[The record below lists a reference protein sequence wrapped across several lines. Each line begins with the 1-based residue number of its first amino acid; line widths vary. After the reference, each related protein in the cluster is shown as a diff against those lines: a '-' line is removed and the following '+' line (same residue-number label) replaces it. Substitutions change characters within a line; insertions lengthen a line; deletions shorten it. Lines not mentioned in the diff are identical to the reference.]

1 MRHAPLRLVCKTDE
15 SEPGPPSTRVNSERK
30 KSWIAFWSWR
40 APLHTAWPFISTSVG
55 IRASQNVYSMVTN
68 IVYFYQS
75 REYTEKN
82 VRLSLFAE
90 FSLAGYQGITS
101 HVLHS
106 FWFALH
112 KPTPFI
118 LMNFTFLALDA
129 TQITLKHLLGTCGAC
144 KEKA

>member
-15 SEPGPPSTRVNSERK
+15 SEPCPPSPRVNSERK
-30 KSWIAFWSWR
+30 KLWIAFWSWR
-40 APLHTAWPFISTSVG
+40 APLHIAWPFISTSAR
-55 IRASQNVYSMVTN
+55 IRASQNVYSIVTN
-68 IVYFYQS
+68 IVNFYQS

-90 FSLAGYQGITS
+90 FSLAGYQRIS
-101 HVLHS
+101 SRISRS

-118 LMNFTFLALDA
+118 LMDFTFLALDA
-129 TQITLKHLLGTCGAC
+129 TQVTFKHLLGAC
-144 KEKA
+144 RASKEKA